1 MKGMKFY
8 SSLLGLA
15 LGAAVSTSAV
25 AQDVLKIGEL
35 NSYKTQPAFLGPYKN
50 GMELAV
56 EQINAAGGLLGK
68 KVELICY
75 DDAADPK
82 QSVPLAHKLIGQD
95 RVVAFVAGSYS
106 LPTRAVSA
114 IFNNSEIPLV
124 SAYAL
129 HPKTCTG
136 SD

>member
-1 MKGMKFY
+1 MKFY

-68 KVELICY
+68 KV
-75 DDAADPK
+75 
-82 QSVPLAHKLIGQD
+82 
-95 RVVAFVAGSYS
+95 
-106 LPTRAVSA
+106 
-114 IFNNSEIPLV
+114 
-124 SAYAL
+124 
-129 HPKTCTG
+129 
-136 SD
+136 